1 MTLRARME
9 KVAAYL
15 RRKGA
20 TSSDFRIDSSKVVS
34 APWGTRKRRKIY
46 RDCKH
51 RTVRSCDR
59 KSSVRGAE
67 REQATA
73 QECSTKKKCA
83 ECGNR
88 KICLERILILEID
101 GILPDEGPHT
111 CSQIIGIF
119 FYRVCCSLIPTN
131 QIPKSFEPCK
141 EHGHARSNAGHTI
154 SNKETQKERPKVLFG

>member
-1 MTLRARME
+1 VPLAP
-9 KVAAYL
+9 
-15 RRKGA
+15 
-20 TSSDFRIDSSKVVS
+20 TSGLIR
-34 APWGTRKRRKIY
+34 P
-46 RDCKH
+46 
-51 RTVRSCDR
+51 
-59 KSSVRGAE
+59 KSSRHRGVHGRGGRFTGTASTE
-67 REQATA
+67 PSVPATGKAPFGGQQREQATA
-73 QECSTKKKCA
+73 QECSTEKKCA